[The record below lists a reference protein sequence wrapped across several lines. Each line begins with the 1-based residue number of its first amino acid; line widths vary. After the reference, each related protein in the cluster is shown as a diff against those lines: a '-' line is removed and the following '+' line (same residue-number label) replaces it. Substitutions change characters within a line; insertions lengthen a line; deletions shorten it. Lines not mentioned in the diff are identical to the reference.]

1 MMIPKIIGIAFGILA
16 VGIYAWKFKETL
28 LCRP

>member
-1 MMIPKIIGIAFGILA
+1 MVAKVIGIAFGIIA
-16 VGIYAWKFKETL
+16 VGIYAWKFKETP

>member
-1 MMIPKIIGIAFGILA
+1 MMVAKVIGIAFGIIA
-16 VGIYAWKFKETL
+16 VGIYAWKFKETP